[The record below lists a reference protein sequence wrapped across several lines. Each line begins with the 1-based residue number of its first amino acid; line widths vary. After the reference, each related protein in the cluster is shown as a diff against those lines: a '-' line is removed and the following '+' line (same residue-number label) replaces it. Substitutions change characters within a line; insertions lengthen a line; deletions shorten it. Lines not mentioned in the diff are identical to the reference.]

1 MSDRAPKI
9 EDYAL
14 IGDCETAALVSLDGS
29 IDWLCWPRF
38 DSPACFAALLGG
50 PEHGRWSIAP
60 TDKTATRKRAYRDGT
75 MILETEFETADG
87 CVTVIDFMPLRD
99 GVSNIVRTIV
109 GRRGRVR
116 MATEIVLRFDYGSAV
131 PWMSRLE
138 DGTLRAIAG
147 PSMIL
152 IRSDVELEGR
162 DFTTV
167 GEFDVS
173 AGDSISF
180 VMTLGPSHLEAPAT
194 VDPAEALA
202 VTESFW
208 TDWSGRS
215 TYRGEWKDA
224 VTRSLLTLK
233 ALTYAPTG
241 GIVAAPTTSLPERIG
256 GVRNWDY
263 RYCWLRDAT
272 LSLVAL
278 MHAGYYDEAA
288 AWRDW
293 LLRAAA
299 GAPDQTQI
307 MYGLAGERL
316 LTEWEVP
323 WLPGYE
329 NSKPVRV
336 GNAAHT
342 QTQLDVYGEVM
353 NALHLARVGG
363 IPESVDVWQFQKT
376 LANHIM
382 DRWREPDSGVWEVRG
397 KPQHFTHSKVMTW
410 VALDR
415 AVQSAEQFQLDGPLD
430 AWRACRDTIHADICK
445 KAFNSEL
452 GSFVQAYENTL
463 PDASL
468 LLLPIVGFLPPGDP
482 RVVGTIAFIEKRLL
496 VDGFVLRYESDKTDD
511 GLPAGEGAFLAC
523 TFWLAEN
530 YVLQGRDEDAGRLLE
545 RLFSLRNDVGLLA
558 EQYDSTLKRQVG
570 NFPQAFSHLTLLLA
584 TFKLSSTRDERRSRE
599 SASHAEHHVRQRS

>member
-1 MSDRAPKI
+1 MAERTERI

-50 PEHGRWSIAP
+50 PKYGRWRIAP
-60 TDKTATRKRAYRDGT
+60 IDGAVRRQRTYRDGT
-75 MILETEFETADG
+75 MILETEFETRDA
-87 CVTVIDFMPLRD
+87 CVTVVDFMPLRD
-99 GVSNIVRTIV
+99 GVSNIVRTVV
-109 GRRGRVR
+109 GKRGRMR
-116 MATEIVLRFDYGSAV
+116 MSTEIVLRFDYGATV
-131 PWMSRLE
+131 PWMSRLD

-152 IRSDVELEGR
+152 IRSDVELQGK

-167 GEFDVS
+167 GEFDVNE
-173 AGDSISF
+173 GDSVSF
-180 VMTLGPSHLEAPAT
+180 VMTLGASHLEPPST
-194 VDPAEALA
+194 VDPAESLA
-202 VTESFW
+202 VTEKFW
-208 TDWSGRS
+208 TEWSAKS
-215 TYRGEWKDA
+215 TYRGPWNDA
-224 VTRSLLTLK
+224 ITRSLLTLK
-233 ALTYAPTG
+233 ALTFAPTG
-241 GIVAAPTTSLPERIG
+241 GIVAAPTTSLPELIG

-272 LSLVAL
+272 LSLLAL
-278 MHAGYYDEAA
+278 MRAGYYDEAGE
-288 AWRDW
+288 WRDW

-299 GAPDQTQI
+299 GAPEQAQI

-336 GNAAHT
+336 GNGAYT

-363 IPESVDVWQFQKT
+363 IPESIDVWELQKT

-382 DRWREPDSGVWEVRG
+382 ASWRRPDHGVWEVRG
-397 KPQHFTHSKVMTW
+397 KPQQFTHSKVMTW

-415 AVQSAEQFQLDGPLD
+415 AVRSAEQFNLDGPVD
-430 AWRACRDTIHADICK
+430 RWRECRDVIHDDVCRNAYN
-445 KAFNSEL
+445 ATLE
-452 GSFVQAYENTL
+452 SFVQAYGSTL

-468 LLLPIVGFLPPGDP
+468 LLLPIVGFLPANDP
-482 RVVGTIAFIEKRLL
+482 RIAGTVAFVEKRLL
-496 VDGFVLRYESDKTDD
+496 VNGFVLRYESTETDD
-511 GLPAGEGAFLAC
+511 GLPPGEGSFLAC

-530 YVLQGRDEDAGRLLE
+530 YLLQGRRDEAVRLFERLL
-545 RLFSLRNDVGLLA
+545 SLRNDVGLLA
-558 EQYDSTLKRQVG
+558 EQYDAKLGRQVG
-570 NFPQAFSHLTLLLA
+570 NFPQAFSHLALLLTA
-584 TFKLSSTRDERRSRE
+584 FALGAEPDSPRSPE
-599 SASHAEHHVRQRS
+599 SAVRAGHRARQ